1 MARRRDPLIIRTII
15 ALNLLVFVGWQVG
28 SLREFMVENFLLSWS
43 HLEAGYY
50 WTLVTSVFSHSSF
63 LHFFVNMFVLSSFGS
78 LLFFVLGARPFLTLY
93 FTAGFVSSVAHVLTS
108 HYWMHEDVAALG
120 ASGAIS
126 ALILLF
132 ALLFPREK
140 IVLFGLIPVP
150 ALVGALA
157 FVALD
162 IWGLTAQAK
171 GGGLPIGHGA
181 HLGGA
186 ATGLVYY
193 FLRGRAIRQR
203 LAVDI

>member
-1 MARRRDPLIIRTII
+1 MTTRRSPIIIRTII
-15 ALNLLVFVGWQVG
+15 ALNLLVFLGWQ
-28 SLREFMVENFLLSWS
+28 LRDLRRFMVENFLVSWG
-43 HLEAGYY
+43 HLEAGYF
-50 WTLVTSVFSHSSF
+50 WTLVTSIFSHSSF
-63 LHFFVNMFVLSSFGS
+63 IHFFLNMYVLSSFGS
-78 LLFFVLGARPFLTLY
+78 LLLVVMGARPFLTLY
-93 FTAGFVSSVAHVLTS
+93 FTAGIVSSVAHVLTS
-108 HYWMHEDVAALG
+108 HYWMQEDIPALG

-132 ALLFPREK
+132 ALLFPRAK
-140 IVLFGLIPVP
+140 IALFGIIPLP

-193 FLRGRAIRQR
+193 FVRGRAICQR
-203 LAVDI
+203 LAKLN